1 MDGTFE
7 KRDSK
12 RKDIRVEKKRDDIKK
27 DMLPP
32 RKMRSEAA
40 INGGAVVN
48 KGAHLKASTPVRRD
62 EKGNQAGINRRDGI
76 GARKGSDSLSTT
88 AGDTS
93 PARVKGMINGLLS
106 RKRTDS
112 VSDQGA
118 ARADD
123 GGEAGPRKPTL
134 SFKLAHEDNALYD
147 PFSSPRG
154 DPLSPRPAT
163 ARGDESSYPLSPRD
177 RDLTG
182 NHHGATS
189 NSSLDV
195 ASAPSPSMGKRR
207 SQDAESLRNALA
219 KEVQSSNNLREKL
232 ALTQKKF
239 DFLERNREE
248 LAQLLAQLRQ
258 ELGDA
263 ASGPTPLV
271 SDSGSA
277 ERDATADVAADVDA
291 DVDVAVLE
299 RRRSDG
305 SVTEAEK
312 RARPR
317 SGSAL
322 ELDEQRRKT
331 MDEGTVDKRDAGA
344 DEGEDQAEEGSAKS
358 PSPESQTDQH
368 AALSERV
375 MSLVDQAVALSAQTW
390 ERTEEA
396 RKEKER
402 EDRKQALRQERDKKR
417 ANKQRERQLREERR
431 AKKEEEEAG
440 PRKITLGG
448 AKRNSAGYSYGTAP
462 IDLAKAGRTASSL
475 MRIAKG
481 RFSPAPEK
489 NLSRKAS
496 TYTLDDI
503 RHMYNDARK
512 GGRGYVREA
521 GKDLGPSAVAVIG
534 HGERKTSPVQT
545 RRFRRRSEPVSLIN
559 LPNSA
564 TNPSQAAPKPDKTPV
579 DVVLKPASFEH
590 LVVHQQ
596 QTQKLHGFLRQ
607 REQSRRKHSQ
617 QDLLDLLGDSSD
629 DDDGNLNNAD
639 DDKKRLNE
647 GVAAPADGDESRSPC
662 ETENDATKADADSGD
677 VGETTTTAAA
687 AAATTTKTDE
697 DDGVEPN
704 EAEYRLVASRLL
716 RLEHELCH
724 DLELVVT
731 QFWRLLSDGGSEG
744 QELLA
749 GGRVA
754 RLFANVEMVWALHRH
769 LLSALERTKRL
780 PVADQDIAA
789 CFAATVEHKWMYET
803 YSKEL
808 RQLMVVVDSATYH
821 PDSLFR
827 QAGYSRAE
835 LIAHLQRPLQNLL
848 AYPHLLT
855 ELRHCAGTRH
865 RHGDGFA
872 RVIAAL
878 SAVAFGGVTAQPL
891 LSSEQISIWSVQHT
905 FHWLDDALD
914 LSGNSNRAVL
924 REGTFNKLSS
934 RGEIICRR
942 VFLFNDLVLVAR
954 VLQTRQ
960 CLLKA
965 AIPLARCLLYDCGEG
980 SNAFELAVA
989 GGEERAVLMA
999 SSREEKESWM
1009 EELTRCLLTH
1019 HSHEGIAD
1027 HNHPDDG
1034 AASDNGNDDG
1044 GEEDCCDDSAAP
1056 ASPLSS

>member
-1 MDGTFE
+1 MAERIGSEEDNNKLGMDGTFE

-123 GGEAGPRKPTL
+123 GGEAGAGPRKPTL

-182 NHHGATS
+182 NHHGAAS

-277 ERDATADVAADVDA
+277 ERDATADVAAGVDA
-291 DVDVAVLE
+291 GVDVAVLE

-358 PSPESQTDQH
+358 PSSESQTVTVLAHTTHTHTRVRACVPTSLISAVSSLIKDQH

-375 MSLVDQAVALSAQTW
+375 MSLVDQVTTTPAI
-390 ERTEEA
+390 RT
-396 RKEKER
+396 
-402 EDRKQALRQERDKKR
+402 LRSHG
-417 ANKQRERQLREERR
+417 LVL
-431 AKKEEEEAG
+431 
-440 PRKITLGG
+440 T
-448 AKRNSAGYSYGTAP
+448 
-462 IDLAKAGRTASSL
+462 RTVSCVTMWA
-475 MRIAKG
+475 
-481 RFSPAPEK
+481 
-489 NLSRKAS
+489 
-496 TYTLDDI
+496 
-503 RHMYNDARK
+503 
-512 GGRGYVREA
+512 
-521 GKDLGPSAVAVIG
+521 
-534 HGERKTSPVQT
+534 
-545 RRFRRRSEPVSLIN
+545 RRRWP
-559 LPNSA
+559 
-564 TNPSQAAPKPDKTPV
+564 
-579 DVVLKPASFEH
+579 
-590 LVVHQQ
+590 
-596 QTQKLHGFLRQ
+596 
-607 REQSRRKHSQ
+607 
-617 QDLLDLLGDSSD
+617 
-629 DDDGNLNNAD
+629 
-639 DDKKRLNE
+639 
-647 GVAAPADGDESRSPC
+647 
-662 ETENDATKADADSGD
+662 
-677 VGETTTTAAA
+677 
-687 AAATTTKTDE
+687 
-697 DDGVEPN
+697 
-704 EAEYRLVASRLL
+704 
-716 RLEHELCH
+716 
-724 DLELVVT
+724 
-731 QFWRLLSDGGSEG
+731 
-744 QELLA
+744 
-749 GGRVA
+749 
-754 RLFANVEMVWALHRH
+754 
-769 LLSALERTKRL
+769 
-780 PVADQDIAA
+780 
-789 CFAATVEHKWMYET
+789 
-803 YSKEL
+803 
-808 RQLMVVVDSATYH
+808 
-821 PDSLFR
+821 
-827 QAGYSRAE
+827 
-835 LIAHLQRPLQNLL
+835 
-848 AYPHLLT
+848 
-855 ELRHCAGTRH
+855 
-865 RHGDGFA
+865 
-872 RVIAAL
+872 
-878 SAVAFGGVTAQPL
+878 
-891 LSSEQISIWSVQHT
+891 
-905 FHWLDDALD
+905 
-914 LSGNSNRAVL
+914 
-924 REGTFNKLSS
+924 
-934 RGEIICRR
+934 
-942 VFLFNDLVLVAR
+942 
-954 VLQTRQ
+954 
-960 CLLKA
+960 
-965 AIPLARCLLYDCGEG
+965 
-980 SNAFELAVA
+980 
-989 GGEERAVLMA
+989 
-999 SSREEKESWM
+999 
-1009 EELTRCLLTH
+1009 
-1019 HSHEGIAD
+1019 
-1027 HNHPDDG
+1027 
-1034 AASDNGNDDG
+1034 
-1044 GEEDCCDDSAAP
+1044 
-1056 ASPLSS
+1056 